1 MSLGC
6 KKSGVL
12 CVYSTKG
19 LKADLTIEEYNKGV
33 DEWAD
38 DAYRFARSC
47 SCDDN
52 KCRDA
57 VQEAFAKLWERR
69 KSVQIERGKAYLLST
84 VHNYL
89 VSRFRYDQL
98 RKGVDRVGMEENAS
112 CTIEPGTDFELR
124 DALEKALQSLPPI
137 QRECLQL
144 RDIEG
149 YTYKEISNILNLS
162 EDQVSVYLFRAK
174 VALRKKLIEYK
185 I

>member
-1 MSLGC
+1 
-6 KKSGVL
+6 
-12 CVYSTKG
+12 
-19 LKADLTIEEYNKGV
+19 
-33 DEWAD
+33 
-38 DAYRFARSC
+38 
-47 SCDDN
+47 
-52 KCRDA
+52 
-57 VQEAFAKLWERR
+57 
-69 KSVQIERGKAYLLST
+69 
-84 VHNYL
+84 
-89 VSRFRYDQL
+89 
-98 RKGVDRVGMEENAS
+98 MEENAS

-174 VALRKKLIEYK
+174 VSLRKKLIEYK